1 MGYGLFSDYFGRT
14 DRTAESMYIVS
25 PVPYYSMYI
34 LDLEFMELPMQF
46 LKLPVQ
52 SQTIDGV
59 GAVSLNRGFCVS
71 GSSVQLN
78 LYGYG

>member
-1 MGYGLFSDYFGRT
+1 
-14 DRTAESMYIVS
+14 
-25 PVPYYSMYI
+25 MYI

-52 SQTIDGV
+52 PQTIDGV
-59 GAVSLNRGFCVS
+59 GAIHAVDFLSLNRGFCVS

-78 LYGYG
+78 LYEYG

>member
-1 MGYGLFSDYFGRT
+1 
-14 DRTAESMYIVS
+14 
-25 PVPYYSMYI
+25 
-34 LDLEFMELPMQF
+34 MELPMQF

-52 SQTIDGV
+52 PQTIDGV